1 MSTESRSVSDLENIE
16 KRLGLKTKTAPWA
29 HQVEGLLRSRD
40 LSHFAFFFEMG
51 TGKTFTCINAL
62 RMKYQRAKTLLPTL
76 ILSPPI
82 TLTNWK
88 REWEMH
94 SKIDPK
100 NIVILTGS
108 QKERVKTLASRMGK
122 PCILITNYESLMMKE
137 LFGMLQMY
145 RPTAFVCDEA
155 HKLKDPKSKRSEQAV
170 KLADLATIKFLLT
183 GSPVLNSMMDLF
195 SQFRVLDGGNTFGKN
210 FFAFRAKYFYDKNA
224 AAPSHVTWADW
235 RLRPGAEQ
243 EIRAKIS
250 KVSMHVKKSEC
261 LDLPPLVKKRVYVE
275 MSADQKRAYDSML
288 KDFIAVVD
296 DKAAVAEL
304 AITRGLRLQQIVS
317 GFVNV
322 EEGAGERSEAEFKDN
337 PRLDALE
344 ELLSDLTPHHKVIV
358 WAVFKQNYKQ
368 IISVLEKLKLKYV
381 QVHGEISPKQKQE
394 SVDKFNTDENTRVFL
409 GHPGS
414 AGVGIN
420 LVPASYSIFY
430 SRNFS
435 LENDIQAESRNY
447 RGGSEIHDKVTRI
460 DIVCASTIDEEVMK
474 ALDEKQ
480 QIGESVL
487 RSFASRLK
495 G

>member
-1 MSTESRSVSDLENIE
+1 MNIESKSELDLESIE
-16 KRLGLKTKTAPWA
+16 KKLNLKLQRKPWN

-40 LSHFAFFFEMG
+40 LSHFAFFYEMG

-62 RMKYQRAKTLLPTL
+62 RMKFQRAKALLPTL

-88 REWEMH
+88 REWEMN
-94 SKIDPK
+94 SKIDP
-100 NIVILTGS
+100 NQIIILSGS
-108 QKERVKTLASRMGK
+108 QKDRVKLLKANMGK
-122 PCILITNYESLMMKE
+122 PCILITNYESLLMKE
-137 LFGMLQMY
+137 LFGMLQIYKPM
-145 RPTAFVCDEA
+145 ALVCDEA
-155 HKLKDPKSKRSEQAV
+155 HKLKDSKSKRSEQAA
-170 KLADLATIKFLLT
+170 KLADSALIKFLLT

-195 SQFRVLDGGNTFGKN
+195 SQFRILDGGTTFGKN
-210 FFAFRAKYFYDKNA
+210 FFAFRGKYFYDKNA
-224 AAPSHVTWADW
+224 GSPSHVTWSDW
-235 RLRPGAEQ
+235 RLKPGAEV
-243 EIRAKIS
+243 EIRNKIA

-261 LDLPPLVKKRVYVE
+261 LDLPPLVKKKVYVE
-275 MSADQKRAYDSML
+275 MGSEQKKAYQSML
-288 KDFIAVVD
+288 DDFIAIID

-322 EEGAGERSEAEFKDN
+322 EEGAGVRSEAEFSDN
-337 PRLDALE
+337 PRIDALE
-344 ELLSDLTPHHKVIV
+344 ELLEELTPNHKVIV

-368 IISVLEKLKLKYV
+368 IISVFEKLKLKYV
-381 QVHGEISPKQKQE
+381 QVHGEVSPKQKQQA
-394 SVDKFNTDENTRVFL
+394 VDDFNNDPDVRVFL

-414 AGVGIN
+414 AGIGIN
-420 LVPASYSIFY
+420 LVPASFSIFY

-460 DIVCASTIDEEVMK
+460 DIVCASTIDEEVLK

-487 RSFASRLK
+487 RSFATRLR